1 MTLPPIPNFRGLL
14 RPGIVSCVIFFSA
27 LLQYLHWDRHSPFG
41 DVRVVLLTSTLAAMA
56 LGMLV
61 FLLGFVSSRRLVWI
75 AAAVGGAIVLA
86 NAFLVF
92 IPVLP
97 AR

>member
-1 MTLPPIPNFRGLL
+1 MLPPIPTFSRLL
-14 RPGIVSCVIFFSA
+14 GPWVVSTVTFFCA
-27 LLQYLHWDRHSPFG
+27 LFQYLHWDQHSPLG
-41 DVRVVLLTSTLAAMA
+41 DMRVALLTSTLVAMA
-56 LGMLV
+56 LGILV
-61 FLLGFVSSRRLVWI
+61 FGLAIVSSRRLVWI
-75 AAAVGGAIVLA
+75 AAAIGGVIVLA